1 MQVVNNTLIQAIEF
15 QQQGKI
21 DEASSLF
28 SKVLAID
35 PGNAA
40 ALYSLSL
47 IAHHSGN
54 NAEALRISERGVNV
68 APLFSPLHLIHG
80 AVLQAMG
87 RKEEALQSYD
97 KALEINP
104 NYVEV
109 LTNSGVLLRDMLRHR
124 EALER
129 FNHILSFDSFNTS
142 ALSNCGILLT
152 EFKQSELAIPMFKQ
166 LISLNPDYDYAL
178 GLLAYEQLHICD
190 WTDFEAL
197 SRQITEGIAAGGRSC
212 KSLAFMSFSDSAEDH
227 QRAAKLFSEQYCPK
241 RDISYWQGERYHH
254 KKIRLAYVS
263 PDLREH
269 PVGHLMAG
277 VFERHDKS
285 RFELT
290 AISLG
295 IDDGSRLRTRML
307 KTFDHFI
314 DAQQMSASQIA
325 QTLREM
331 EIDIA
336 VDLAGYTSDSRAD
349 IFAHRPVPVQV
360 NYLGYPGTMGTEYMD
375 YILAD
380 RHVIPENQ
388 QQFYSEKVVYL
399 PDSYLPTDSGIQIAE
414 RTPSREEC
422 GLPATGVVFCSFSH
436 DYKILPA
443 TFAIWMRLLQQVPG
457 SVLWLMSRRDI
468 SIHNLCLAAEQQGI
482 DPARLIFATR
492 VPLVEDHLA
501 RYRLADIFLDTHPYN
516 AHTTAADAL
525 MAGLPVVTYMGNA
538 FPARVAGSLLHAIG
552 MPELIAQSL
561 EEYEQIALRLVT
573 TPELLADVKA
583 RLVANKAT
591 CALFDTERFTRNLEA
606 AYIAMWR
613 QAQLGDALDA
623 LSSKDSCLIAK
634 AVVSVN
640 DEGRWPVSETQKIK
654 VALETSPNKIYNRI
668 VGELAVGFRN
678 CGYECIVIDS
688 SVVKTKAELLILYN
702 QCDWAIVTNG
712 SGYLSLK
719 WPDVYLFEEITS
731 KIAFL
736 HHDAPFNTRELND
749 IQEKLDAFVRIKDRS
764 VHFSIEKSDV
774 VDFKKLGI
782 VAHTIN
788 HINTLGS
795 VPSANE
801 HVCLRDVAFIGH
813 VVPPILSPIPF
824 GTVDDSNYFNSYLSR
839 VTNLDHRIKDDYSK
853 FEELDL
859 HSKISSSVEI
869 AQKMQYIQQV
879 HLYSQPHRGAVL
891 EKVCGYDLHIYG
903 GDPSWLHGIEQSRFL
918 NNANITYYKPV
929 FEREQVIE
937 LFSTTRINVNITSL
951 QFDTAV
957 INRVMDCAA
966 SGGFILTDRKAQL
979 YELTS
984 VADEISYGSIEELS
998 SKIDYFMQPEHQKQ
1012 REEISRQLQQNL
1024 EVRCSVDSVV
1034 EYMVSVMKLC

>member
-97 KALEINP
+97 KALEISP

-166 LISLNPDYDYAL
+166 LISINPDYDYAL

-197 SRQITEGIAAGGRSC
+197 SKQITEGLASGRRSC

-295 IDDGSRLRTRML
+295 IDDGSRLRARML

-538 FPARVAGSLLHAIG
+538 FPARVAGSLLQAIG

-591 CALFDTERFTRNLEA
+591 CALFDTERFTRNLEE
-606 AYIAMWR
+606 AYIGMHS
-613 QAQLGDALDA
+613 QTQNNE
-623 LSSKDSCLIAK
+623 SS
-634 AVVSVN
+634 VVT
-640 DEGRWPVSETQKIK
+640 VSEVI
-654 VALETSPNKIYNRI
+654 A
-668 VGELAVGFRN
+668 
-678 CGYECIVIDS
+678 IDS
-688 SVVKTKAELLILYN
+688 SENTLLKSLSFDSGKQTNNVVILVPIYKDNLDPIERYALDHSLSAVSGRKILFIGSENLDRKYYSEHYPAIPFVAYDAVYFASVVGYNQLLLSKAFYNAYAAYEFMLIL
-702 QCDWAIVTNG
+702 QTDAIVLKDDLDYWCAQPFDYVGAPWPDGYELFVNLGRFEGEYGNKVKVFVGNG
-712 SGYLSLK
+712 GLSLRRVGK
-719 WPDVYLFEEITS
+719 CLT
-731 KIAFL
+731 L
-736 HHDAPFNTRELND
+736 
-749 IQEKLDAFVRIKDRS
+749 LDEF
-764 VHFSIEKSDV
+764 
-774 VDFKKLGI
+774 
-782 VAHTIN
+782 
-788 HINTLGS
+788 
-795 VPSANE
+795 
-801 HVCLRDVAFIGH
+801 DVAVDVFTHSGSSEDLFFS
-813 VVPPILSPIPF
+813 VMGSLSGDFVIPNQMTAARF
-824 GTVDDSNYFNSYLSR
+824 S
-839 VTNLDHRIKDDYSK
+839 
-853 FEELDL
+853 
-859 HSKISSSVEI
+859 
-869 AQKMQYIQQV
+869 
-879 HLYSQPHRGAVL
+879 L
-891 EKVCGYDLHIYG
+891 EKKPSYYYAVNGNKLPMG
-903 GDPSWLHGIEQSRFL
+903 GHAWCKWEPEFW
-918 NNANITYYKPV
+918 
-929 FEREQVIE
+929 REH
-937 LFSTTRINVNITSL
+937 
-951 QFDTAV
+951 
-957 INRVMDCAA
+957 
-966 SGGFILTDRKAQL
+966 LTDMPL
-979 YELTS
+979 
-984 VADEISYGSIEELS
+984 LS
-998 SKIDYFMQPEHQKQ
+998 
-1012 REEISRQLQQNL
+1012 L
-1024 EVRCSVDSVV
+1024 
-1034 EYMVSVMKLC
+1034 

>member
-97 KALEINP
+97 KALEISP

-166 LISLNPDYDYAL
+166 LISINPDYDYAL

-197 SRQITEGIAAGGRSC
+197 SKQITEGLASGRRSC

-295 IDDGSRLRTRML
+295 IDDGSRLRARML

-538 FPARVAGSLLHAIG
+538 FPARVAGSLLQAIG
-552 MPELIAQSL
+552 MPELIARSL

-591 CALFDTERFTRNLEA
+591 CALFDTEGFTRNLEE
-606 AYIAMWR
+606 AYIGMHSSVEHS
-613 QAQLGDALDA
+613 QAQLGDKFSPLTGPETINTDFNGKIMTKSLD
-623 LSSKDSCLIAK
+623 LGC
-634 AVVSVN
+634 
-640 DEGRWPVSETQKIK
+640 GMR
-654 VALETSPNKIYNRI
+654 PNN
-668 VGELAVGFRN
+668 
-678 CGYECIVIDS
+678 
-688 SVVKTKAELLILYN
+688 
-702 QCDWAIVTNG
+702 
-712 SGYLSLK
+712 
-719 WPDVYLFEEITS
+719 
-731 KIAFL
+731 
-736 HHDAPFNTRELND
+736 PFNADEVFGIDVRDD
-749 IQEKLDAFVRIKDRS
+749 IPANIRS
-764 VHFSIEKSDV
+764 ADLAIE
-774 VDFKKLGI
+774 
-782 VAHTIN
+782 
-788 HINTLGS
+788 
-795 VPSANE
+795 
-801 HVCLRDVAFIGH
+801 
-813 VVPPILSPIPF
+813 PIPF
-824 GTVDDSNYFNSYLSR
+824 DDNSFDFVTAHDFLEHIPRVLYAPMRRNAFIELMNEIYRVLKVGGLFLSNTPAYPQSAAFQDPTHVNIIIAETFPFYFDDVNRWASGYGFNGAFKITFQEWRGAHLLTVMKKVLLPEAENLLLNTTSENNNMAQALELQRQGKTDEAIKLFWEEHKSYPRYGDPLYSLSQIALNNKNYAEALRISEHGVMVSPLYTHLWLTHGMALQALERKEEALQSYNKALEINPNYIDVLIKSAMLLKDMSRYSEALERFKHILTVDSANTFALENCSILNEMPD
-839 VTNLDHRIKDDYSK
+839 
-853 FEELDL
+853 
-859 HSKISSSVEI
+859 
-869 AQKMQYIQQV
+869 
-879 HLYSQPHRGAVL
+879 VL
-891 EKVCGYDLHIYG
+891 V
-903 GDPSWLHGIEQSRFL
+903 Q
-918 NNANITYYKPV
+918 
-929 FEREQVIE
+929 
-937 LFSTTRINVNITSL
+937 
-951 QFDTAV
+951 
-957 INRVMDCAA
+957 
-966 SGGFILTDRKAQL
+966 
-979 YELTS
+979 
-984 VADEISYGSIEELS
+984 
-998 SKIDYFMQPEHQKQ
+998 
-1012 REEISRQLQQNL
+1012 
-1024 EVRCSVDSVV
+1024 
-1034 EYMVSVMKLC
+1034 